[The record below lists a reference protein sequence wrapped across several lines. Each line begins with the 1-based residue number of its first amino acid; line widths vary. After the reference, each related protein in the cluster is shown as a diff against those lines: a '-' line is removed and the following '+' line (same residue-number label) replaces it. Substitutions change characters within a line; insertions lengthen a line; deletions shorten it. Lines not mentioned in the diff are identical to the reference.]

1 MNEMTKE
8 VIIMVDRAERIRG
21 AIQEKGLSYS
31 ELERITGVSK
41 SALQRYASGET
52 KKIPV
57 DVIEKIASATGVSA
71 RYLMG
76 WDESE
81 TSKEELTAALAENK
95 RLKEELA
102 AAQADNALL
111 KKRLEDTQGWQP
123 AKDLGTNMN
132 QDAYAELADDSTPM
146 SELDAIR
153 RVYEMCG
160 FDMALIRIV
169 TTVNTYEVNKQH
181 RCRVSGEYERA
192 PVWSSTD
199 WNYIR
204 FNVADLQWELVDG
217 ELHAYYT

>member
-1 MNEMTKE
+1 MMISEFNTLTGFYPSWSLWLTICRTYNESGLDKNEWCRQYVKNADGIAGRIARLTDE
-8 VIIMVDRAERIRG
+8 LDEDHGRSWCIQVEEARAEI
-21 AIQEKGLSYS
+21 K
-31 ELERITGVSK
+31 
-41 SALQRYASGET
+41 
-52 KKIPV
+52 
-57 DVIEKIASATGVSA
+57 
-71 RYLMG
+71 M
-76 WDESE
+76 
-81 TSKEELTAALAENK
+81 
-95 RLKEELA
+95 LKE
-102 AAQADNALL
+102 QL
-111 KKRLEDTQGWQP
+111 KKAKAQLEDAQGWQP

-132 QDAYAELADDSTPM
+132 QDAYAELADDSAPM

-169 TTVNTYEVNKQH
+169 KTVNTYEVNKQH
-181 RCRVSGEYERA
+181 RCRVSGEYERP